1 MTDVHGNSALFEATK
16 NNHDEVAEMLLK
28 HGAELSMS
36 ESLAATTLCQAVY
49 DGDILTLKRLLNA
62 KIHVNAS
69 DYDKRT
75 AAHIAA
81 SEGNVAALKLLVE
94 AGADLS
100 LEDRW
105 GDTVRS
111 EAANAKSGRVLAFLD
126 SLNSASAGNVS
137 AFGVIAKAGTEVKF
151 ARFEAGLAS
160 LDSANVAELVDLTL
174 NG

>member
-1 MTDVHGNSALFEATK
+1 
-16 NNHDEVAEMLLK
+16 MLLK
-28 HGAELSMS
+28 HGGELSMS
-36 ESLAATTLCQAVY
+36 ESLMARSLCQAVY

-94 AGADLS
+94 AGANLS

-105 GDTVRS
+105 GNTVRS
-111 EAANAKSGRVLAFLD
+111 EAEHAKSGRVLAYLD
-126 SLNSASAGNVS
+126 TLNAASAGNAA
-137 AFGVIAKAGTEVKF
+137 AFGVIAKAGTEGK
-151 ARFEAGLAS
+151 L
-160 LDSANVAELVDLTL
+160 
-174 NG
+174 

>member
-1 MTDVHGNSALFEATK
+1 
-16 NNHDEVAEMLLK
+16 MLLM

-62 KIHVNAS
+62 KIHVNSS
-69 DYDKRT
+69 DYNKQT
-75 AAHIAA
+75 GAHIAA

-137 AFGVIAKAGTEVKF
+137 AFGVIAKAGTEVKL

-160 LDSANVAELVDLTL
+160 LDSANVAELVRLT
-174 NG
+174 

>member
-1 MTDVHGNSALFEATK
+1 MAVAKLLEHRANPNLTDVHGNSALFEATK
-16 NNHDEVAEMLLK
+16 NNHDDVVEMLLK

-36 ESLAATTLCQAVY
+36 GILAASSLCQAV
-49 DGDILTLKRLLNA
+49 DAGDILMLMRLLNA
-62 KIHVNAS
+62 KIQVNAS

-105 GDTVRS
+105 GNTVRS
-111 EAANAKSGRVLAFLD
+111 EAVKAKSGRVLAYLD
-126 SLNSASAGNVS
+126 TFSAASA
-137 AFGVIAKAGTEVKF
+137 
-151 ARFEAGLAS
+151 
-160 LDSANVAELVDLTL
+160 
-174 NG
+174 